1 MRAGSRLILSPRY
14 PASLPA
20 RDPCP
25 STENR
30 SRKMTEPHA
39 AWVLLA
45 RIVRPQGRR
54 GEVLADIFTDFP
66 EHFAGRKLF
75 LRPPAG
81 ARPDAMRETMRE
93 TRVES
98 HWLHKERVVLK
109 FSQVDSIAEAET
121 LRGYEVVIP
130 REERMPLDGDAVYI
144 SDLLGV
150 RVIDVSR
157 GAAEDAGEITDVE
170 PEGAGP
176 AMLVIRTP
184 AGDELLIPFV
194 RAYLRKID
202 LEARRM
208 EMELPLGLLAMQAPL
223 TEQERLVE
231 PQPADGDE
239 SE

>member
-1 MRAGSRLILSPRY
+1 
-14 PASLPA
+14 
-20 RDPCP
+20 
-25 STENR
+25 
-30 SRKMTEPHA
+30 MTEPHA

-66 EHFAGRKLF
+66 EHFAGRKAIPSSAG
-75 LRPPAG
+75 RGPARRY
-81 ARPDAMRETMRE
+81 ARSEQ
-93 TRVES
+93 VES
-98 HWLHKERVVLK
+98 HWLHKGRVVLK

-121 LRGYEVVIP
+121 LRGFEVVIP

-150 RVIDVSR
+150 RVIDVGR
-157 GAAEDAGEITDVE
+157 GGAEDAGEITDVE

-184 AGDELLIPFV
+184 AGDEMLIPFV

-202 LEARRM
+202 LEAKRM
-208 EMELPLGLLAMQAPL
+208 EMELPLGLLAMQAP
-223 TEQERLVE
+223 
-231 PQPADGDE
+231 
-239 SE
+239 

>member
-1 MRAGSRLILSPRY
+1 
-14 PASLPA
+14 
-20 RDPCP
+20 
-25 STENR
+25 
-30 SRKMTEPHA
+30 MTEPDA
-39 AWVLLA
+39 TWVLLA

-66 EHFAGRKLF
+66 EHFAERKRLF
-75 LRPPAG
+75 LRPPTG
-81 ARPDAMRETMRE
+81 AALDAMRDTIRE
-93 TRVES
+93 TSVES
-98 HWLHKERVVLK
+98 HWLHKGRVVLK
-109 FSQVDSIAEAET
+109 FAQVDSIADADN
-121 LRGYEVVIP
+121 LRGFEVVIP
-130 REERMPLDGDAVYI
+130 REERMPLEGDAVYV

-157 GAAEDAGEITDVE
+157 GGAEDAGEIMDVE

-202 LEARRM
+202 IKAKRM

-223 TEQERLVE
+223 TEQERLAE
-231 PQPADGDE
+231 PRPTDGDE

>member
-1 MRAGSRLILSPRY
+1 
-14 PASLPA
+14 
-20 RDPCP
+20 
-25 STENR
+25 
-30 SRKMTEPHA
+30 MTEPHA
-39 AWVLLA
+39 TWVLLA

-66 EHFAGRKLF
+66 EHFAERKRLF

-81 ARPDAMRETMRE
+81 AARDTLREI
-93 TRVES
+93 RVES
-98 HWLHKERVVLK
+98 HWLHKGRVVLK
-109 FSQVDSIAEAET
+109 LAQVDSIADADT
-121 LRGYEVVIP
+121 LRGFEVVIP
-130 REERMPLDGDAVYI
+130 REERMPLTGDAVYV

-157 GAAEDAGEITDVE
+157 GAAEDAGEIMDVE

-202 LEARRM
+202 IEAKRM

-223 TEQERLVE
+223 TEQERLAE
-231 PQPADGDE
+231 PQPTDGDE

>member
-1 MRAGSRLILSPRY
+1 
-14 PASLPA
+14 
-20 RDPCP
+20 
-25 STENR
+25 
-30 SRKMTEPHA
+30 MTVSQA

-66 EHFAGRKLF
+66 QHFAERKRLF
-75 LRPPAG
+75 LRPPSG
-81 ARPDAMRETMRE
+81 ARPDTMRE
-93 TRVES
+93 ATVES
-98 HWLHKERVVLK
+98 HWLHKGRVVLK

-121 LRGYEVVIP
+121 LRGFELVIP

-144 SDLLGV
+144 SDLLGL

-157 GAAEDAGEITDVE
+157 GGSEDAGEITDVE

-184 AGDELLIPFV
+184 AGEELLIPFV

-202 LEARRM
+202 LEAKRM

-223 TEQERLVE
+223 TERERLAE
-231 PQPADGDE
+231 PQPTDEDE